1 MVKAAYTGTFDPI
14 TLGHTD
20 MITRAS
26 YMFDQ
31 LLVAVARSAAKNTL
45 FTLDERVDLARRSL
59 AGLDNVEVHGFDGLI
74 IDFAHA
80 QGVSVLVRGVR
91 NNTDFDYES
100 QMAGMVRHL
109 APDID
114 TVILP
119 PAPNF
124 AHISS
129 TLVREIALLGGP
141 LSGLVPDCVH
151 AAATAKRSKAK
162 S

>member
-1 MVKAAYTGTFDPI
+1 MIAAYTGTFDPI

-26 YMFDQ
+26 AMFDK
-31 LLVAVARSAAKNTL
+31 LYVAIALSPAKKPL
-45 FTLDERVDLARRSL
+45 FSLEQRVELARRSL
-59 AGLDNVEVHGFDGLI
+59 AGLDNVEVVGFDGLVI
-74 IDFAHA
+74 EFARSL
-80 QGVSVLVRGVR
+80 GVRVLVRGVR

-100 QMAGMVRHL
+100 QMARMVKHL
-109 APDID
+109 APEID

-119 PAPNF
+119 PTAKF

-129 TLVREIALLGGP
+129 TLVREIAQLGGP
-141 LSGLVPDCVH
+141 LTGLVPDVVEE
-151 AAATAKRSKAK
+151 AAKARPWA

>member
-1 MVKAAYTGTFDPI
+1 MKAAYTGTFDPI

-26 YMFDQ
+26 ALFDE
-31 LLVAVARSAAKNTL
+31 LLVAIAVSSAKNPL
-45 FTLDERVDLARRSL
+45 FSLEERVDLARQSL
-59 AGLDNVEVHGFDGLI
+59 ADLPNVTVCGFSGLV
-74 IDFAHA
+74 IDFARDN
-80 QGVSVLVRGVR
+80 GVQVLVRGVR

-100 QMAGMVRHL
+100 QMARMVRHL
-109 APDID
+109 APEID

-119 PAPNF
+119 PTAKY

-129 TLVREIALLGGP
+129 TLVREIAQLRGP
-141 LSGLVPDCVH
+141 LTDLVPQVVED
-151 AAATAKRSKAK
+151 AARAKQGK